1 MVDELSKELAKI
13 GEEVIV
19 VSPYYEYNKKGQTGY
34 LAADGFKYDQN
45 ITVWSAGIKY

>member
-19 VSPYYEYNKKGQTGY
+19 VSPYYKYNSMVSRYKILDWYT
-34 LAADGFKYDQN
+34 
-45 ITVWSAGIKY
+45 